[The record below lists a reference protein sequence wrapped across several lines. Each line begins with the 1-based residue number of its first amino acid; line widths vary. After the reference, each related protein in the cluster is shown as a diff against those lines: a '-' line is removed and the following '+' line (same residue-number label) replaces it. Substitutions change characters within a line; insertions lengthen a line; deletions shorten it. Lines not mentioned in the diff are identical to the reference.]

1 MTRKYQ
7 NYRLQPNSLIDEEK
21 TENTDSYHAI
31 EVKQLTISSSV
42 ARKGAKNHTK
52 KHESGS
58 TGPPCTETTL
68 LSRN

>member
-7 NYRLQPNSLIDEEK
+7 NCRLQPYSLIREEE

-31 EVKQLTISSSV
+31 EVKQLSISSSV
-42 ARKGAKNHTK
+42 ARKGTKNHTK
-52 KHESGS
+52 KQESGS

-68 LSRN
+68 